1 MIKVLEKLGL
11 SLPPLPST
19 PPTHAPHRAT
29 LYQLAFIIGIAV
41 LMHFQ
46 IADPAI
52 GLFAVAVFALKA
64 GLLIRG
70 RSAPPRL
77 AMMALTIF
85 SLVLIVFLYGGWN
98 GQRAGI
104 SFLVLLVALKFL
116 ESRGL
121 RDYFV
126 VCLILYFL
134 AASSFLFNSSILSIS
149 IVVLYTLAITSIL
162 FQLSDPTPQHWI
174 KPFKSAA
181 MIVLKALPL
190 AILLFFLFPRIQGDF
205 GFLPSQDER
214 TSELADSLV
223 AGDLATSAFNNA
235 LAFRVEFDGVIPAS
249 PDRYWRVKVMD
260 VEDNFSWRVR
270 SPSVQDFQYAKEMH
284 DKLDLAS
291 GRIKYQIL
299 HEPSSDLFL
308 PYLDYISGAERGQL
322 LPDYSM
328 VQRAPSGTSF
338 TYSGSSNLNQAIP
351 APTPLGQPQITSV
364 PSARLMALLS
374 EWRSQA
380 QNEADLVR
388 LVYGYFQQNEF
399 AYSLM
404 PDSLRDDNKIED
416 FLLNTRVGYCEH
428 YASAFTILMRWLNVP
443 ARVVVGYQGG
453 RFNRT
458 GNFLEVRYSD
468 AHAWSEVWIEGRWQR
483 VDPTAAISPER
494 IEYGMDA
501 LMELW
506 EEDGF
511 GGLGGGT
518 LTEFLNPGAGT
529 RMMRQMRETW
539 SNISYQWNKW
549 IVDYDFETQK
559 ELLGKLGFEG
569 RNSAYVLITLMFAA
583 VSTLM
588 LFYFWRLLPKRI
600 PRSEAQRLY
609 LRFVKQF
616 DTLQVRKLPSETP
629 REFAEKASAAA
640 PAQKMSIA
648 QITAIYEN
656 IRYGDASKNSSDQI
670 NELKRLVKQFTLR

>member
-1 MIKVLEKLGL
+1 MLKVLEKFGL
-11 SLPPLPST
+11 SLPPMPST
-19 PPTHAPHRAT
+19 PPTHSPHRVT
-29 LYQLAFIIGIAV
+29 LLQLAVIIGIAV

-52 GLFAVAVFALKA
+52 GLFAVAVFALKV

-77 AMMALTIF
+77 LMMALTIF

-162 FQLSDPTPQHWI
+162 FQLSDPTSQHWI

-190 AILLFFLFPRIQGDF
+190 AVLLFFLFPRIQGDF

-214 TSELADSLV
+214 TSELGDSLV

-235 LAFRVEFDGVIPAS
+235 LAFRVEFDGDVPISA
-249 PDRYWRVKVMD
+249 DRYWRVKVMD
-260 VEDNFSWRVR
+260 VEENFSWRVR
-270 SPSVQDFQYAKEMH
+270 SPSVQDFQRSKEMH
-284 DKLDLAS
+284 DKLDLES
-291 GRIKYQIL
+291 GRIKYQVL
-299 HEPSSDLFL
+299 HEKSSDLFI
-308 PYLDYISGAERGQL
+308 PYLDYISGAERGRL
-322 LPDYSM
+322 LQDYSV
-328 VQRAPSGTSF
+328 VQRAPSATTF
-338 TYSGSSNLNQAIP
+338 TYFGSSNLNQAIP
-351 APTPLGQPQITSV
+351 APPPDGQPQTDSV
-364 PSARLMALLS
+364 PSARLQALLL
-374 EWRSQA
+374 EWRNKA
-380 QNEADLVR
+380 QNDADLVR

-404 PDSLRDDNKIED
+404 PESLQDDNKIED

-468 AHAWSEVWIEGRWQR
+468 AHAWSEVWINGRWQR

-506 EEDGF
+506 DEDGL

-518 LTEFLNPGAGT
+518 LSEFLNPGTGT

-549 IVDYDFETQK
+549 IVDYDFNTQK
-559 ELLGKLGFEG
+559 ELLSKLGFEG
-569 RNSAYVLITLMFAA
+569 RNSAYILITLMFTA

-588 LFYFWRLLPKRI
+588 LFYFWRLLPKRVS
-600 PRSEAQRLY
+600 RSEAQRLY
-609 LRFVKQF
+609 LRFVKRF
-616 DTLQVRKLPSETP
+616 DSLDIKKLPSETP
-629 REFAEKASAAA
+629 REFAVKACRAA
-640 PAQKMSIA
+640 PAHKSAIA

-656 IRYGDASKNSSDQI
+656 IRYGDDSTNSNDQI
-670 NELKRLVKQFTLR
+670 HELKRLVKQFSLR